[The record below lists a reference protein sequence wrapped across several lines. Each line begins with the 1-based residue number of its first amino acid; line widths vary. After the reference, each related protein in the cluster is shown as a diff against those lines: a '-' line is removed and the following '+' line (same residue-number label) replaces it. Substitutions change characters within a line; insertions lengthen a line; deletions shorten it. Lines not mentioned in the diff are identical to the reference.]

1 MLTLSLML
9 QSAPLVRS
17 SFTWSACLYSVA
29 QIMGVQPPS
38 SCGKLIMGLKISWR
52 NTETTSIQLHIGIPI
67 FKKKKT
73 KTTTTKKKSTAFNF
87 QSSWVQSSNKGK
99 AASLRQSCPDATY
112 SKFIHLNPRHMQ
124 QSAARHAS
132 IIPRE
137 PFKPSYKVLYSK
149 NTHWKSILVCHM
161 NGKQVN
167 QWIFIFFNGSYRSY
181 ETYYSLLSFE
191 SNNF

>member
-1 MLTLSLML
+1 ML

-67 FKKKKT
+67 KTRRKKKK
-73 KTTTTKKKSTAFNF
+73 KKRKTKKKSTAFNF
-87 QSSWVQSSNKGK
+87 QSSWVESSKRGK

-112 SKFIHLNPRHMQ
+112 SKFKHLNPRRMQ

-132 IIPRE
+132 IIPRA

-149 NTHWKSILVCHM
+149 KYTLEIHPSVSHEWKTSKSM
-161 NGKQVN
+161 N
-167 QWIFIFFNGSYRSY
+167 I
-181 ETYYSLLSFE
+181 
-191 SNNF
+191 